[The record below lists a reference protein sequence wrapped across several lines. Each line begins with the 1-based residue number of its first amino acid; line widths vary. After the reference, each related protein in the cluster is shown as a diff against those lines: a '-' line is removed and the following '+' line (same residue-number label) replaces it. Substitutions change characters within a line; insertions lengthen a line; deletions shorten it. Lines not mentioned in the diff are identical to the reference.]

1 MAFCEGRS
9 SLHLARFSSKGK
21 SASAGR
27 SPPEALPDHTLPAKE
42 PAFLSTS
49 FLTHIFTVT
58 QSLRFS
64 PQVPKGIDYIS
75 SHLYFAEVFPPS
87 ICHEVM
93 GVDAMIL
100 VFLMLSFKPTFPL
113 SSLTFINILFSSFSL
128 VPKGWCHLFI

>member
-75 SHLYFAEVFPPS
+75 SHLYFAEVSNDGVAGWALSYCLRWITDQREISTPTKAHRNMIFPPLY
-87 ICHEVM
+87 
-93 GVDAMIL
+93 D
-100 VFLMLSFKPTFPL
+100 
-113 SSLTFINILFSSFSL
+113 
-128 VPKGWCHLFI
+128 